1 MNIFYLSEDPVQ
13 CAKWHCD
20 KHVTKMIIEYAQLL
34 STAHRVLDGEHVK
47 VISNSGKRMVSN
59 WKLDGGSDNVFYK
72 VAHVSHPS
80 NIWVRQSGH
89 HYIYLWR
96 LWHNLCLEY
105 TERYDKTHM
114 TWKKLRSYISILPQN
129 IPDNGFKE
137 PPQCMP
143 DECKEISAVKAYRKF
158 YKAHKREFATWKT
171 QVPSWFN

>member
-59 WKLDGGSDNVFYK
+59 WKLDDSSDNVFYK

-80 NIWVRQSGH
+80 NIWTRTSGH

-105 TERYDKTHM
+105 TERYNKTHM
-114 TWKKLRSYISILPQN
+114 TWKKLRSYLSILPQN
-129 IPDNGFKE
+129 IQDNGFKE

>member
-1 MNIFYLSEDPVQ
+1 
-13 CAKWHCD
+13 
-20 KHVTKMIIEYAQLL
+20 
-34 STAHRVLDGEHVK
+34 
-47 VISNSGKRMVSN
+47 
-59 WKLDGGSDNVFYK
+59 
-72 VAHVSHPS
+72 
-80 NIWVRQSGH
+80 
-89 HYIYLWR
+89 
-96 LWHNLCLEY
+96 
-105 TERYDKTHM
+105 M

>member
-72 VAHVSHPS
+72 VAQVSHPS

-105 TERYDKTHM
+105 TERYNKTHM

>member
-47 VISNSGKRMVSN
+47 VLSNSGKRMVSN

>member
-59 WKLDGGSDNVFYK
+59 WKLDDSSDNVFYK

-80 NIWVRQSGH
+80 NIWVRQSVH

-105 TERYDKTHM
+105 TERYNKTHM
-114 TWKKLRSYISILPQN
+114 TWKKLRSYISLLPQN
-129 IPDNGFKE
+129 IQDNGFKE

>member
-34 STAHRVLDGEHVK
+34 STAHRVIDGKETK
-47 VISNSGKRMVSN
+47 VLSNSGKRYVSN
-59 WKLDGGSDNVFYK
+59 WILDDDSDRILYK
-72 VAHVSHPS
+72 VAHLNHPS

-105 TERYDKTHM
+105 TERYNKTHM
-114 TWKKLRSYISILPQN
+114 TWKKLRSYISLLPQN
-129 IPDNGFKE
+129 IQDNGFKE

>member
-59 WKLDGGSDNVFYK
+59 WKLDGSSDNVFYK

-89 HYIYLWR
+89 HYSYLWR

-129 IPDNGFKE
+129 IQDAGFKE

-143 DECKEISAVKAYRKF
+143 DDCKEISAVKAYRKF

>member
-72 VAHVSHPS
+72 VAHVSHPT

>member
-1 MNIFYLSEDPVQ
+1 MNIFYLAEDPKV
-13 CAKWHCD
+13 CAQYHCD
-20 KHVTKMIIEYAQLL
+20 KHVVKMILEYAQLL

-59 WKLDGGSDNVFYK
+59 WVLDDSSDAVLYK

-80 NIWVRQSGH
+80 NIWTRASGH
-89 HYIYLWR
+89 HYIWLWR

-114 TWKKLRSYISILPQN
+114 TWKKLRSYLSILPQN
-129 IPDNGFKE
+129 IQDNGFKE

-143 DECKEISAVKAYRKF
+143 DDCKEISAVKAYRKF

>member
-47 VISNSGKRMVSN
+47 VISNSGKRIVSN

-114 TWKKLRSYISILPQN
+114 TWKKLRSYMSILPQN

-171 QVPSWFN
+171 QVPPWFN